1 MQRTNRTNRFIA
13 GVALTTTVVLGL
25 AVPGVASA
33 SPTSTAAAI
42 TAQHSTANSV
52 SAPVKSDEGKVKSVV
67 RGTTED
73 GRKVRGTFTPSSFQ
87 VQDGVLMVTG
97 ALKGAITGHGP
108 RKTFTKSITV
118 PVQSVNGQD
127 LTAAGAQGLR
137 SGASAL
143 AAPAAAA
150 ALAPGACDILNLVL
164 GPLDLNI
171 LGLEVHLNQVIL
183 DIVAQSGAGNLLGNL
198 LCAVV
203 GLLDGGLL
211 GGLLGQL
218 STVLNQILAI
228 LNLGL

>member
-13 GVALTTTVVLGL
+13 GVALTTTAVLGL

-33 SPTSTAAAI
+33 SPTSTSSA
-42 TAQHSTANSV
+42 TSV
-52 SAPVKSDEGKVKSVV
+52 SAPVKSDVAKVKSVV
-67 RGTTED
+67 KGTTED

-97 ALKGAITGHGP
+97 ALNGAITGHGP
-108 RKTFTKSITV
+108 RQTFTQSITV
-118 PVQSVNGQD
+118 PVQSLNGQD
-127 LTAAGAQGLR
+127 LTAAAAQGLR

-198 LCAVV
+198 LCAVA
-203 GLLDGGLL
+203 GLLDGGGIL
-211 GGLLGQL
+211 GGLLGQI
-218 STVLNQILAI
+218 STLLNQILAI
-228 LNLGL
+228 LNLGV